1 MPFECGLNL
10 TLMNHIVYVEG
21 FQCTGETLMFVMS
34 FRNRGISVDDF
45 LPRSASIV
53 ALTWTRPA
61 SREIQKGMVQSNGV
75 VGEKKRSLAHAYVA
89 STGTQLRFEGSR
101 R

>member
-45 LPRSASIV
+45 LR
-53 ALTWTRPA
+53 RRA
-61 SREIQKGMVQSNGV
+61 SREIQNGMVQSNGV

-89 STGTQLRFEGSR
+89 SIGTQLRFEGSR